1 MIVMRIAYVLNAT
14 IPTGGAT
21 KAFMSMLRGVI
32 SLGVTPVVVMPDCGG
47 IFGDLK
53 AMGVECYA
61 FTFRARTYPN
71 FSTFKEKI
79 FFLPRI
85 IARLVVNHLAIH
97 TLIGILRQKNVD
109 LVHTNVGVVNIGY
122 KAAHKL
128 NIPHLYHI
136 REYGD
141 LDFHY
146 HYFPCPHSFY
156 QQLQQSDCFTVCI
169 TRDIQRHHG
178 LSSSPLSRVVYDSI
192 RPTEPSYPQVCYGNY
207 FLYAGR
213 VQYTKGLDLLLK
225 AYVLCLKKGV
235 KLLPLWVAGDLLD
248 MNYLGQVQQYIRE
261 HDLRDEVTFLGPR
274 SDIEELMAGA
284 RALVVPSR
292 YEGFGLCM
300 PEAMFNGCLV
310 IAHDTAGTHEQ
321 LENGLRETGEEIAL
335 RFQTTEQLAA
345 CLEKVSAASRDEF
358 LPMIQRAFSVV
369 NRLYTVE
376 AHAHQIYQYYQDI
389 LSL

>member
-1 MIVMRIAYVLNAT
+1 MNVMRIAYVLNAT

-21 KAFMSMLRGVI
+21 KAFMSMLCGVM
-32 SLGVTPVVVMPDCGG
+32 SLGVTPIVVLPDRGG
-47 IFGDLK
+47 IFGELE

-61 FTFRARTYPN
+61 FTFRAKIYPH
-71 FSTFKEKI
+71 SSSFKEKVL
-79 FFLPRI
+79 FVPRT
-85 IARLVVNHLAIH
+85 IARLVVNRLAAH
-97 TLIGILRQKNVD
+97 RLITILRQKKVD

-128 NIPHLYHI
+128 GIPHLYHI

-146 HYFPCPHSFY
+146 HYFPCPQSFCR
-156 QQLQQSDCFTVCI
+156 QLKQPDCFTVCI

-178 LSSSPLSRVVYDSI
+178 QASSPRSRVVYDSI
-192 RPTEPSYPQVCYGNY
+192 RPTQPACPQVRYGDY

-213 VQYTKGLDLLLK
+213 VQHTKGLDLLLE
-225 AYVLCLKKGV
+225 AYARCRDKGV

-248 MNYLGQVQQYIRE
+248 TKYVSQVQQFV
-261 HDLRDEVTFLGPR
+261 RDQGLTEMVRFLGSR
-274 SDIEELMAGA
+274 SDIEDLMAGA
-284 RALVVPSR
+284 RALIVPSR
-292 YEGFGLCM
+292 HEGFGLCM

-335 RFQTTEQLAA
+335 RFKTTDQLAE
-345 CLEKVSAASRDEF
+345 CLEKVAVASCDEF

-389 LSL
+389 LAL